1 MDFVIIFLL
10 LFIIYE
16 LNLYVLLET
25 RQIYIVFKIKFNLFL
40 SLIKL

>member
-16 LNLYVLLET
+16 LNLYILLET
-25 RQIYIVFKIKFNLFL
+25 RQIYTVFKIKFNLFL